1 MFFDLKNCKNRVNSK
16 EFKKKKKIV
25 DNLVSEKKYKEKLHD
40 FSFLFQDN
48 KLLKKKII
56 ECTGLFS
63 GYKKIIV
70 IGTGGSSLGSKALL
84 EADSNNKII
93 FLENIDPKYLLLKLN
108 KIKESKI
115 LLLIISKSGETTEV
129 LSLYSVIVNHLSK
142 YFKKKNNIIIISDK
156 KESPLLELSKKYKI
170 KFIEHNSKI
179 GGRYSCFSETGLI
192 PLNLAGLNSMN
203 IKKLSDKVLSECFN
217 NKYFF
222 SENIAVLSTLIGK
235 KKYFGHVVLS
245 YQESLHSMIL
255 WYRQLWGESLGK
267 NGKGVHFL
275 QATGSIDQH
284 SQLQMWLDGPDN
296 IFYTIIIPK
305 KRRNNFKVKDN
316 NKLLPSYLHNQTLG
330 EILYSMGI
338 ATYNELVKA
347 KRPVRLIFLED
358 DSLYPSVKLMSFLML
373 EVAILGRILG
383 INPFNQPAVE
393 KVKILTKKL
402 LTKNG

>member
-1 MFFDLKNCKNRVNSK
+1 
-16 EFKKKKKIV
+16 
-25 DNLVSEKKYKEKLHD
+25 
-40 FSFLFQDN
+40 
-48 KLLKKKII
+48 
-56 ECTGLFS
+56 
-63 GYKKIIV
+63 
-70 IGTGGSSLGSKALL
+70 
-84 EADSNNKII
+84 
-93 FLENIDPKYLLLKLN
+93 
-108 KIKESKI
+108 
-115 LLLIISKSGETTEV
+115 
-129 LSLYSVIVNHLSK
+129 
-142 YFKKKNNIIIISDK
+142 
-156 KESPLLELSKKYKI
+156 
-170 KFIEHNSKI
+170 
-179 GGRYSCFSETGLI
+179 
-192 PLNLAGLNSMN
+192 MN

-255 WYRQLWGESLGK
+255 WYRQLWSESLGK

-275 QATGSIDQH
+275 KATGSIDQH

-296 IFYTIIIPK
+296 LFYTIIIPK

-358 DSLYPSVKLMSFLML
+358 DSLKPSVKLMSFLML